1 MERIEVNLETGEVKV
16 IPLTPEEIAE
26 AQARQAEWMAGEE
39 ARKADQIAQLEAQ
52 LAALKET
59 QA

>member
-16 IPLTPEEIAE
+16 IPLTTEEIAE
-26 AQARQAEWMAGEE
+26 AQTRQAEWMAGEE
-39 ARKADQIAQLEAQ
+39 NRKAEQIAQLEVQ
-52 LAALKET
+52 LATLKEA

>member
-1 MERIEVNLETGEVKV
+1 MQRIEVNLETGEVKV

-52 LAALKET
+52 LAALKEAT
-59 QA
+59 

>member
-26 AQARQAEWMAGEE
+26 AQARYAEWMAGEE
-39 ARKADQIAQLEAQ
+39 VRKADQIAQLEAQ